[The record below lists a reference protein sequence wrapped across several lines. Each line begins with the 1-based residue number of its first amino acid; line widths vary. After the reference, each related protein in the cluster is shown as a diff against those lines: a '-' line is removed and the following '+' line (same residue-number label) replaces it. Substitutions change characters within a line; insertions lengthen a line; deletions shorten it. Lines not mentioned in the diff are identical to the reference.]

1 MTLDGN
7 LEMNGGG
14 FLRLPENP
22 EKACAKSLFV
32 KGEGAVTLKPGVPP
46 KYGHFQKLLRLDEMP
61 KDMTRIRVDPSNG
74 PDDAT
79 FKADMGN
86 KFLGATSRK
95 K

>member
-1 MTLDGN
+1 MTLDSN

-46 KYGHFQKLLRLDEMP
+46 KYGHFQKL
-61 KDMTRIRVDPSNG
+61 
-74 PDDAT
+74 
-79 FKADMGN
+79 
-86 KFLGATSRK
+86 
-95 K
+95 